1 LFSAPTGELVGSH
14 RKLRL
19 RSNLQ
24 LFHDALTL
32 SCNETGATAKLRGD
46 LFVRFSFGEAPQ
58 QLFLLRR
65 ELVAVRRWHLQVGPP
80 IRSNGSSSGKITLF
94 ARVDQCGAHML
105 QRIKMARTNELN
117 AKAPTTCAPCGAGRD
132 DVGGTPTLFRKAF
145 YIKGD
150 DDLRRV
156 SLAYAFQVFQPTF

>member
-1 LFSAPTGELVGSH
+1 MFSAPTGKLVGSH

-65 ELVAVRRWHLQVGPP
+65 ELVAVRRWYLQVGPP
-80 IRSNGSSSGKITLF
+80 IRSTCGVGKLLSSPEWIN
-94 ARVDQCGAHML
+94 AAYML
-105 QRIKMARTNELN
+105 KRIKKAWTDELTPRH
-117 AKAPTTCAPCGAGRD
+117 APWDAGRD
-132 DVGGTPTLFRKAF
+132 DVGATPTLFRKAF